1 MYLNKL
7 INHYVYNIKNLKKIL
22 QESKNSKDQVDFIN
36 RMYDINPNYS
46 NFIHPKYLK
55 NKASILTIFKRDKSK
70 LSIFEIIPKNLRY
83 DKDFI
88 KELLSNI
95 NECSYPLDKL
105 WDFRYLF
112 TRKNSPL
119 CTDEYI
125 KELIEIPVDN
135 LFMMFF
141 STPVMKNKKIIKHII
156 DLEDRG
162 IIKKRNVEVYM
173 DKSLFNDKDF
183 MLECLREY
191 KGFLPKLEG
200 SEKNFFKD
208 KDIRK
213 EYIVKNPATISWF
226 IDDEIYPDIIDVIK
240 NIPSYLYMLNQK
252 YIDKIEEDSSLCKD
266 LVKKDARVLQ
276 YFNNKIRNNRDIF
289 KYAFH
294 NCYYSLDLL
303 GDELKNDKEV
313 IDLSIEKNGGNIKYI
328 PENLQDDNL
337 CKLAIETNGL
347 SVKYFKDEYKNKYIE
362 KAMKNNWESII
373 YVSDNQIKDTQW
385 LVRQLEVS
393 PYNIFTE
400 EWDLK
405 MLNLNGVVKIEDD
418 LFSNKN
424 LIEKI
429 FNKLMINEDVKE
441 ILEKNYF
448 NTQQS
453 VEGVVLKNPQILCEL
468 LKYLEE
474 NQMKNMM
481 KAKHINSQ
489 KTVKKSI
496 KF

>member
-1 MYLNKL
+1 
-7 INHYVYNIKNLKKIL
+7 
-22 QESKNSKDQVDFIN
+22 
-36 RMYDINPNYS
+36 
-46 NFIHPKYLK
+46 
-55 NKASILTIFKRDKSK
+55 
-70 LSIFEIIPKNLRY
+70 
-83 DKDFI
+83 
-88 KELLSNI
+88 
-95 NECSYPLDKL
+95 
-105 WDFRYLF
+105 
-112 TRKNSPL
+112 
-119 CTDEYI
+119 
-125 KELIEIPVDN
+125 
-135 LFMMFF
+135 
-141 STPVMKNKKIIKHII
+141 
-156 DLEDRG
+156 
-162 IIKKRNVEVYM
+162 
-173 DKSLFNDKDF
+173 
-183 MLECLREY
+183 
-191 KGFLPKLEG
+191 
-200 SEKNFFKD
+200 
-208 KDIRK
+208 
-213 EYIVKNPATISWF
+213 
-226 IDDEIYPDIIDVIK
+226 
-240 NIPSYLYMLNQK
+240 
-252 YIDKIEEDSSLCKD
+252 
-266 LVKKDARVLQ
+266 
-276 YFNNKIRNNRDIF
+276 
-289 KYAFH
+289 
-294 NCYYSLDLL
+294 L